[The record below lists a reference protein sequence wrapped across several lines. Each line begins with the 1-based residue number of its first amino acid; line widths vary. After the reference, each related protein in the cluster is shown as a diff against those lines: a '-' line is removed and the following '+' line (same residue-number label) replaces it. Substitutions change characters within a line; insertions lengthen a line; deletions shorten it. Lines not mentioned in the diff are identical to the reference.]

1 MFDKPVS
8 RMDVLLAIMFYQ
20 LFNSEVLSAYLRGLG
35 WI

>member
-8 RMDVLLAIMFYQ
+8 RMDVLLAIMFYK
-20 LFNSEVLSAYLRGLG
+20 LFSSEVFFAYLRGLG